1 MTGVTEM
8 TADWMA
14 GVLRGDRPEALSPM
28 VVTALPDPARPEAGQ
43 RVIAAG
49 RQAAAAALA
58 RDALGRGRR
67 EPVFCCAQRD
77 RAAIEFAE
85 ASPDGTR
92 RSSIVTMQLA
102 AGSITRIVAFRHT
115 YVPRLA
121 GPGTA
126 GTPAGAAGTPADAAG
141 TPADAAGTPADAAQ
155 LLVRRY
161 LDDLEAGRAAEAA
174 GCFAEDAIYSFP
186 PRTADGDRGVVT
198 GRSAITSVFEARGT
212 NAARHHIEQVTGNAA
227 GTDFVISG
235 RVTGLPAG
243 QSATFA
249 SCVQVAAGLIS
260 RYVAVMCVPE
270 VPQRTGETS

>member
-1 MTGVTEM
+1 MAYAENVTAI

-14 GVLRGDRPEALSPM
+14 GVLWGDGPDALSPM
-28 VVTALPDPARPEAGQ
+28 VVTALPDPALPETGR
-43 RVIAAG
+43 RVIADG
-49 RQAAAAALA
+49 RQAAASALA
-58 RDALGRGRR
+58 QDALGRGRR
-67 EPVFCCAQRD
+67 EPVFCCVQRD

-85 ASPDGTR
+85 TSPDGTR

-102 AGSITRIVAFRHT
+102 AGSITRIVAFRHA
-115 YVPRLA
+115 YVPRLV
-121 GPGTA
+121 GPGA
-126 GTPAGAAGTPADAAG
+126 AAGTSAKAAR
-141 TPADAAGTPADAAQ
+141 

-174 GCFAEDAIYSFP
+174 ACFAEDAIYSFP

-212 NAARHHIEQVTGNAA
+212 NAARHHIEYVVGNAA

-249 SCVQVAAGLIS
+249 SSAQVAAGQIS
-260 RYVAVMCVPE
+260 RYVAAMCVPE
-270 VPQRTGETS
+270 VPQTIGEGS

>member
-1 MTGVTEM
+1 MTYAENVTAM
-8 TADWMA
+8 AADWMA
-14 GVLRGDRPEALSPM
+14 GVLSGDGPDALSPM
-28 VVTALPDPARPEAGQ
+28 VVTALPDPALPETGR

-49 RQAAAAALA
+49 RQAAASALA

-85 ASPDGTR
+85 TSPDGTR

-115 YVPRLA
+115 YVPRLT
-121 GPGTA
+121 GPA
-126 GTPAGAAGTPADAAG
+126 
-141 TPADAAGTPADAAQ
+141 AAGTPADAAQ

-161 LDDLEAGRAAEAA
+161 LDDLEAGRATEAA
-174 GCFAEDAIYSFP
+174 ACFADDAIYSFP
-186 PRTADGDRGVVT
+186 PRTADEDRGIVT

-212 NAARHHIEQVTGNAA
+212 NAARHHIEQVTGDAA

-249 SCVQVAAGLIS
+249 SSVQVAAGLIS
-260 RYVAVMCVPE
+260 RYVAAMCVPE

>member
-49 RQAAAAALA
+49 REAAAAALA

-126 GTPAGAAGTPADAAG
+126 GTPAGAAGTPADAA
-141 TPADAAGTPADAAQ
+141 Q

-161 LDDLEAGRAAEAA
+161 LDELEAGRAAEAA